1 MAVSVFR
8 SVDFHNIV
16 RIGKI
21 QSLFIRRTVLQ
32 IFSQIRGIVSLAAH
46 LADVRIKN
54 NAHCRQI
61 IHIGHIFNRML
72 IFLIVANKRVS
83 IVFQILRAES
93 TFVYKISDLWRRGKS
108 TAAFAVNRTLDFI
121 FIVKG
126 MPFGAGIFMLNKRC
140 AALHLADKFV
150 RQANHVDLP
159 GQILVKIHGIDFS
172 GCKQTANGIKD
183 FFHSFSF
190 SSI

>member
-1 MAVSVFR
+1 M
-8 SVDFHNIV
+8 
-16 RIGKI
+16 KI
-21 QSLFIRRTVLQ
+21 KFLRKDPENMRLI
-32 IFSQIRGIVSLAAH
+32 
-46 LADVRIKN
+46 
-54 NAHCRQI
+54 
-61 IHIGHIFNRML
+61 L
-72 IFLIVANKRVS
+72 IFTGWSTGPEVGAGIDIPGWDVAVAYDFTELNPDTSFLDSYYTVYLFGWS
-83 IVFQILRAES
+83 LGVFAASRTLPHERI
-93 TFVYKISDLWRRGKS
+93 

-126 MPFGAGIFMLNKRC
+126 MPFGTGVFMLNKRC